1 VARVVQTNQSMHS
14 PAGPPTAPSLG
25 DSFGRALD
33 LAQRV
38 AVDEVR
44 LLQIESHERLSAV
57 MRRAAWI
64 GFGAFCLA
72 VAWIGAWAAAFVA
85 LEDRFSLE
93 ARLALLAISQCV
105 LGASLLA
112 HALRGRADAP

>member
-1 VARVVQTNQSMHS
+1 MAPVVQSTQSRES
-14 PAGPPTAPSLG
+14 PACQPTAPSLG
-25 DSFGRALD
+25 DTLGRALD
-33 LAQRV
+33 LAQQV
-38 AVDEVR
+38 ATDEAR
-44 LLQIESHERLSAV
+44 LLQLELQDRLGAV
-57 MRRAAWI
+57 LRRAAWI